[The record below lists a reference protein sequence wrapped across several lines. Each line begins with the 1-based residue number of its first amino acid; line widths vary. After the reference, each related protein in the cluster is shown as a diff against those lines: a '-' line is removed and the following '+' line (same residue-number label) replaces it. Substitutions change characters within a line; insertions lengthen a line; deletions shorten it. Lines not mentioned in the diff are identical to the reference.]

1 MGRDDFL
8 SNKDATGIDYDAWN
22 QSYSQKG
29 NGEGGL
35 YFYFRTFQVKCWSDT
50 SQLRDGWQ

>member
-8 SNKDATGIDYDAWN
+8 SNEDETGTDCEAWN

-29 NGEGGL
+29 NWEGG
-35 YFYFRTFQVKCWSDT
+35 
-50 SQLRDGWQ
+50 